1 MDVIYLIISII
12 ASASVNILSSFFI
25 LKNKIHKNSAFLF
38 NFISALAALCGWSI
52 FYAIEG
58 GFNPNVLLYSAIYG
72 LSFVG
77 AFIFLFLA
85 VENGPLSFTT
95 LIIQMSLVFTA
106 IWGFIFWGTKVTTF
120 SILGIIL
127 ICVSLVLCIYKKENN
142 KRFNFKWL
150 LFAFLACASNASASI
165 VMKSEQIDF
174 NNQFG
179 GEMMFFALLFAA
191 IISGIVW
198 FFMRKKIEI
207 TNVKGTWWII
217 VLAGLCNFLLNVF
230 VILLAKTTMSP
241 TIIYPTLAVGS
252 LGLNILYSFVVNK
265 EKLTVIQIIG
275 LVIGAVSIVFL
286 SI

>member
-1 MDVIYLIISII
+1 MDILYLIFAIIS
-12 ASASVNILSSFFI
+12 SASVNILSSFFI
-25 LKNKIHKNSAFLF
+25 FKNKVHKNSAFLF
-38 NFISALAALCGWSI
+38 NFIISLTALCCWSV

-58 GFNPNVLLYSAIYG
+58 GFNPTVLFYSLGFG

-106 IWGFIFWGTKVTTF
+106 IWGFIFWGSKITTF
-120 SILGIIL
+120 SILGIVL
-127 ICVSLVLCIYKKENN
+127 ICVSLALCICKKEKNI
-142 KRFNFKWL
+142 RFNFKWL
-150 LFAFLACASNASASI
+150 LFAFLACASNAACSI
-165 VMKSEQIDF
+165 IMKSEQLEF

-191 IISGIVW
+191 IISGIIW
-198 FFMRKKIEI
+198 LFMRKKIEI
-207 TNVKGTWWII
+207 SNVKSTWWII
-217 VLAGLCNFLLNVF
+217 ALTGLCNFLLNLF
-230 VILLAKTTMSP
+230 IILLAQTTMSP

-265 EKLTVIQIIG
+265 EKLTIIQIIG
-275 LVIGAVSIVFL
+275 LVVGAVSIVFL